1 MGGTL
6 YWKVELVKA
15 KQVWVVLEGRQEGS
29 QAKIEG
35 NYRIFLCIFILII
48 LYSDQASLLFYF
60 FSAGLSRNFPEFCD
74 HTLLEN
80 RRPTRI
86 QKNTTE

>member
-1 MGGTL
+1 MGETL

-35 NYRIFLCIFILII
+35 N
-48 LYSDQASLLFYF
+48 
-60 FSAGLSRNFPEFCD
+60 
-74 HTLLEN
+74 
-80 RRPTRI
+80 
-86 QKNTTE
+86 